1 MELKNNKKRN
11 LLITSSIIVGII
23 LILGLIVTL
32 NLKGEKN
39 TNDEKKINT
48 SKNESKKLGIEVIDI
63 NLEEYPYI
71 NVKIQSDKK
80 NFTIDEES
88 INFYENDEQI
98 DDFNVIDND
107 TYSTITYK
115 TNDNFLESADKMLKI
130 ENKKNKKD
138 YITETYIKPKQTSA
152 NLNISQID
160 TNNFPEVKM
169 YFTINEQGGNIVKNI
184 DKKNIRLYD
193 GEKEYNINDF
203 SYVNEKEPVS
213 LNMVIDTSG
222 SMSSN
227 MEVCKDIAIDFI
239 NNINFN
245 MGDRVEVVK
254 FNDEAKINNYFTS
267 NKESLINSIT
277 DLSTD
282 GGTALYDSLIMALNE
297 TNKEDGVKCIIAFTD
312 GIDNRSQNTS
322 EDVIELSKTLDI
334 PIYIIGIG
342 SEIEKSKLEEI
353 SINTAG
359 EYISISDVYQLKNV
373 YTNIL
378 KKTREQY
385 MVTYDIEEDNENIS
399 NTINIDLN
407 SYGYI
412 GDVSYEFNIKP
423 AEYRI
428 NSKKYEQLKEDIKK
442 QATNQFDNIQGKYS
456 LAFRDLSKGSTLSI
470 GSEKTISAST
480 IKIFIMIE
488 CFYAINNGE
497 LNQNQRILVTDDMKV
512 GGSGI
517 LIKEESEKKYT
528 ISELIDLMMI
538 KSDNTAANILI
549 DKLGMDNINSRIR
562 ALGCVDT
569 ELNRKMMDQEAINK
583 GIQNYTSVDD
593 LALVLT
599 KLYNGQCVS
608 DKYDSM
614 MLDIMKQNETK
625 SKIPNE
631 LPDNVSVANKSGEF
645 AGVENDAGIIFT
657 DKGAYILCIVTE
669 EGNSNEQVTNISS
682 ISKYIYEKYIE

>member
-115 TNDNFLESADKMLKI
+115 TNDNFLESADKMVKI

-480 IKIFIMIE
+480 IKIFIMI
-488 CFYAINNGE
+488 C
-497 LNQNQRILVTDDMKV
+497 
-512 GGSGI
+512 
-517 LIKEESEKKYT
+517 
-528 ISELIDLMMI
+528 
-538 KSDNTAANILI
+538 
-549 DKLGMDNINSRIR
+549 
-562 ALGCVDT
+562 
-569 ELNRKMMDQEAINK
+569 
-583 GIQNYTSVDD
+583 
-593 LALVLT
+593 
-599 KLYNGQCVS
+599 
-608 DKYDSM
+608 
-614 MLDIMKQNETK
+614 
-625 SKIPNE
+625 
-631 LPDNVSVANKSGEF
+631 
-645 AGVENDAGIIFT
+645 
-657 DKGAYILCIVTE
+657 
-669 EGNSNEQVTNISS
+669 
-682 ISKYIYEKYIE
+682 

>member
-115 TNDNFLESADKMLKI
+115 TNDNFLESADKMVKI

-423 AEYRI
+423 AEYRT

>member
-115 TNDNFLESADKMLKI
+115 TNDNFLESADKMVKI